1 MENEERFY
9 LDTSIWLDFFEN
21 RGNNGNAA
29 YKLLKFI
36 INRNY
41 KMIFSE
47 AIKDELLEYGLS
59 IEDIRGFLSIFKR
72 NILCLYINKKQFGKA
87 KDISN
92 KRNIPVFDVLHA
104 IIARDNSA
112 VMITRDR
119 HFDEL
124 LDIVKYKKPEEIAL

>member
-1 MENEERFY
+1 MENEGRFY
-9 LDTSIWLDFFEN
+9 LDTSIWLDFLED
-21 RGNNGNAA
+21 RGNNGDAA

-41 KMIFSE
+41 KIIFSE

-59 IEDIRGFLSIFKR
+59 MDNIRSFLSVFKR
-72 NILCLYINKKQFGKA
+72 NVICLYVNKKQFRKA

-92 KRNIPVFDVLHA
+92 KRNIPVFDALHA

-119 HFDEL
+119 HFDKL
-124 LDIVKYKKPEEIAL
+124 LDIVRYKKPEEIII